1 MSGRASALPCSTG
14 RGASSALFVSA
25 GLYGVHMDLHAG
37 LIPGFALAILL
48 SSHPLAAQT
57 AADEKLVC
65 KTDAKTGTRFK
76 TKICKTRL
84 QWEQMREQHLRNARE
99 VIDRP
104 EIETRRGD

>member
-1 MSGRASALPCSTG
+1 
-14 RGASSALFVSA
+14 
-25 GLYGVHMDLHAG
+25 MDLHAG

-48 SSHPLAAQT
+48 NTQPLAAQT
-57 AADEKLVC
+57 ARGSADEKLVC

-84 QWEQMREQHLRNARE
+84 QWEQMLEQHLRDARE

-104 EIETRRGD
+104 QIETRRGD